1 MSNARVSMF
10 CTLYRWK
17 GDEKSYKENVNCKST
32 TCLNISCTI
41 CITIGEAIKAQNK
54 KGCIMK
60 DDKCV
65 QLTKKQTQPID
76 S

>member
-1 MSNARVSMF
+1 
-10 CTLYRWK
+10 
-17 GDEKSYKENVNCKST
+17 
-32 TCLNISCTI
+32 
-41 CITIGEAIKAQNK
+41 
-54 KGCIMK
+54 MK